1 MITNIVFTEQAKS
14 SKYDKLTYSDC
25 DCQAF
30 VEKVLYDS
38 GVRKPN
44 GGAYNWK
51 GSNDMWRNALDWR
64 GSVEDCI
71 SIYGKVPDGAWV
83 FILKYDG
90 GEKDRGYND
99 GEGNAKHVGI
109 YVGNDQVRDSTRST
123 KPKRDGV
130 GYRPL
135 SDFNMVGIC
144 KYLDYESNNKDNTH
158 DKIISIIN
166 SIRAELD
173 RIERMV

>member
-1 MITNIVFTEQAKS
+1 MIANLLFTEQAKS

-30 VEKVLYDS
+30 VEKVLYDA

-99 GEGNAKHVGI
+99 GEGNA
-109 YVGNDQVRDSTRST
+109 
-123 KPKRDGV
+123 
-130 GYRPL
+130 
-135 SDFNMVGIC
+135 
-144 KYLDYESNNKDNTH
+144 
-158 DKIISIIN
+158 
-166 SIRAELD
+166 
-173 RIERMV
+173 